1 MHAAP
6 AQQSCSLLGSSILCC
21 CPRASAP
28 SLSPLV
34 PISPHHDH
42 RLMII
47 TVIIIFVS
55 PALASFLPLLSHSIP
70 SSSLLARLSRSLSS
84 REQHRQHARSQSV
97 KEGERERERE
107 RLECCRRSRRRRL
120 VSCSPNQEIARWIHQ
135 SCRLSLPR
143 LFTPSLS
150 LTSLLSPLSLSLSR
164 V

>member
-97 KEGERERERE
+97 KEGERAAGVLPSQSSATSGVLFPESGDREMDSSVVSPLFSPSSFHTE
-107 RLECCRRSRRRRL
+107 SLSYFTL
-120 VSCSPNQEIARWIHQ
+120 VS
-135 SCRLSLPR
+135 
-143 LFTPSLS
+143 
-150 LTSLLSPLSLSLSR
+150 SLSLSS